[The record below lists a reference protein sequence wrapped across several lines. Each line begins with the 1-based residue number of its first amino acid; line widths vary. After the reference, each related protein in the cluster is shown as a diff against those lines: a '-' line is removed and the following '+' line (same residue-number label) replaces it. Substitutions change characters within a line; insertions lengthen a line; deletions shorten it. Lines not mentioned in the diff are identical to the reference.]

1 MGDTTV
7 AATPLLVS
15 PTPAA
20 VTCGYAGGCVMA
32 IDAVGLEANIL
43 NGLSTVKVG
52 GVECELVDSMA
63 VGCAT
68 DMNRVCCRVPPMQT
82 KTSLSQFEISGD
94 GEIGSDNPNSN
105 YVDTLPG
112 PAGPTSEC
120 AFRSTEGTWNYVNIG
135 PPSFPVNSAYKAVL
149 KEFKFY
155 IGSFT
160 KPKSHY
166 EGNLRLQG
174 SSDGFVTTPI
184 DEPMTGVHEGWN
196 YFENTGLQYPELS
209 QFRFISSEVDGCLD
223 IATVAPF
230 HPVFTGQELVD
241 DA

>member
-1 MGDTTV
+1 
-7 AATPLLVS
+7 
-15 PTPAA
+15 
-20 VTCGYAGGCVMA
+20 MA

-43 NGLSTVKVG
+43 NGISAVRVD
-52 GVECELVDSMA
+52 GVECELVYDA
-63 VGCAT
+63 VTTLGCAT
-68 DMNRVCCRVPPMQT
+68 SHTRVCCRLPPMQT

-94 GEIGSDNPNSN
+94 EEIGSDNPNSH
-105 YVDTLPG
+105 YVNTLPG

-120 AFRSTEGTWNYVNIG
+120 AFRSTT
-135 PPSFPVNSAYKAVL
+135 STYKAVL

-174 SSDGFVTTPI
+174 SSDGFATTPI

-196 YFENTGLQYPELS
+196 YFENTSGTQYAE
-209 QFRFISSEVDGCLD
+209 
-223 IATVAPF
+223 
-230 HPVFTGQELVD
+230 
-241 DA
+241 